1 MTTIGSSGFGKCG
14 ELATVGT
21 DHLSIAICAK
31 GGFSEDCFQ
40 FASAM
45 APKSLIQTLFP
56 LFSSIQDRQVCQALQ
71 KGTMATASNST
82 FVTDSQPKQTRKVY
96 EKRAS

>member
-1 MTTIGSSGFGKCG
+1 MSSVVFDSKDA
-14 ELATVGT
+14 AT
-21 DHLSIAICAK
+21 
-31 GGFSEDCFQ
+31 F
-40 FASAM
+40 
-45 APKSLIQTLFP
+45 
-56 LFSSIQDRQVCQALQ
+56 LQ